1 MAIPEFDLNHSDLRA
16 RGTHPCKGRKDGAPS
31 IVVIPA
37 KPKGG
42 PPANGITEMGDCGRG
57 NGMSGWLRSSI
68 AGKLFLYSSWAVVSM
83 GIFMLFM
90 LTPWFQQMQAV
101 PWAKFTLQVVGG
113 TLGVVGAPA
122 SVVIW
127 FGMVIYCLSEDHVSS
142 KFFWFILFF
151 GTAWFGAAIYFFTV
165 YRKQVRMMN
174 LSET

>member
-101 PWAKFTLQVVGG
+101 AGG
-113 TLGVVGAPA
+113 PA
-122 SVVIW
+122 FDLVDKDQQSGCPV
-127 FGMVIYCLSEDHVSS
+127 LA
-142 KFFWFILFF
+142 LFARA
-151 GTAWFGAAIYFFTV
+151 GTMLRRA
-165 YRKQVRMMN
+165 
-174 LSET
+174 